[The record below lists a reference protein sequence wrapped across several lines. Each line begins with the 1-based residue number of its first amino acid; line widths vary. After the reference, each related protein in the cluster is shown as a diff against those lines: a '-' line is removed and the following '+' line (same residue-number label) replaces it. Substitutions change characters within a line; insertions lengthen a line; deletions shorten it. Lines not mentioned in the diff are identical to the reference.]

1 MRLDELRLTAVG
13 PFTNAVIDV
22 SQGRYGL
29 HVIYGDNEAGKSS
42 TLRALEYLL
51 FGFPPQ
57 NSDDF
62 VHGYKQ
68 QRVGGVIRDAKGQAF
83 SFTRRKGNKQTLLDA
98 ETDNP
103 LPDDA
108 LDAFLG
114 SLDVEG
120 FRARFGLDHPR
131 LVAGGHAIANG
142 EGDVGEMLFSAGG
155 GLEHLHA
162 IRENLKQDADALF
175 KSAGK
180 NPKLNDAL
188 RRLKEARDTL
198 KELSVPSSVA
208 IKRSEVERQR
218 SAIDERW
225 SRLNR
230 ELSWLKRVQL
240 ALPLVTERIGRL
252 ADVARHADVPL
263 IAESQPAERAK
274 LESQLVFNQQQAEDA
289 ERRIGTIEKQLA
301 DLPDESV
308 YFEYKQPLT
317 ELQPEFGSWKKARQ
331 DRVGL
336 VGQFTTAEAEAR
348 GVLKNL
354 GQSLSLD
361 EAETL
366 RPTTSTQ
373 TRIKT
378 LGQNFKSLVDRQQM
392 AADVVQKSERRF
404 AELKKSLAKLP
415 TAVDTKRLDRRVSE
429 ARSEGLLENALAEQ
443 LRKRDTLAERLLTA
457 WKRLPIK
464 PKSLAEPSHASLAS
478 FAQALERL
486 ALPVPEMLDSLEAQH
501 NHLALRLS
509 RLKDQRAAKEAQ
521 QQAAQRQR
529 AELEADG
536 PVPSREELTSARE
549 TRGRGWR
556 IVRAKLEGD
565 AVTPMEESA
574 FVNRV
579 GQGDRLPEAFEAAMR
594 RADELVDGL
603 HAQAERVAQRDQ
615 LARSLAEIAADL
627 QRIDDDEAALQRELA
642 DWQTAWDRLWSPTE
656 VDAYPRVD
664 AMRSWLAQYRQTLES
679 IEPWRTAEA
688 EAAALAER
696 IDVHRQALR
705 RELAALHVN
714 AEDDASLARLLE
726 IATETSEQLKAD
738 AQKRSTAEQQLRE
751 IETNIAAERAAEESA
766 SQALLAWR
774 EDWAE
779 AVKLIGLPD
788 DTLPDQTQA
797 VLDDL
802 KLLFEKLGTAQSLRE
817 RIAGIDQD
825 AKEFGGRVRALCEQ
839 LLPDAVDLSIEEAT
853 RRLDVQFETAK
864 RHRQQRETWTK
875 ERAQQQ
881 TILQKARAEQAAAE
895 ERLRLMCEAAGVA
908 RIEDLPQ
915 AETLSQER
923 REARRALEAC
933 ETALAQ
939 HAAGDDLDDFAAR
952 AQQEDPDTL
961 AARIE
966 DGQRALTE
974 LASER
979 DSLQQQL
986 GALNT
991 QLDGRPDAAEARAQ
1005 LEQIVAE
1012 VRRLALEYTRLRLAD
1027 SLLNE
1032 AIERYRQ
1039 EHQSPVL
1046 DRASALFARLT
1057 CGSFS
1062 RLDIGTSESGGLDL
1076 SGIRQGDKRVGVP
1089 GLSDGSRD
1097 QLYLALRLASL
1108 EDYLT
1113 SRPPIPLVLDDIL
1126 IQFDDDRSTAAL
1138 EILGELS
1145 ERTQILFFTH
1155 HRRLVDLAQRSL
1167 AKDVVF
1173 VHELSP
1179 KVLAAT

>member
-13 PFTNAVIDV
+13 PFTGTVIDV
-22 SQGRYGL
+22 SRGRYGL

-51 FGFPPQ
+51 FGFPAQ
-57 NSDDF
+57 NNDNF
-62 VHGYKQ
+62 LHEYKQ
-68 QRVGGVIRDAKGQAF
+68 QRVGGVLRDAHGEAF
-83 SFTRRKGNKQTLLDA
+83 AFTRRKGNKPTLLDA
-98 ETDNP
+98 ETESP
-103 LPDDA
+103 LPEDA
-108 LDAFLG
+108 LERVLG
-114 SLDVEG
+114 SLDVDG

-131 LVAGGHAIANG
+131 LVAGGQAIASG
-142 EGDVGEMLFSAGG
+142 VGDIGEMLFSAGG

-162 IRENLKQDADALF
+162 IREHLKQDAEAVF

-180 NPKLNDAL
+180 NPKLNEAL

-198 KELSVPSSVA
+198 SELRVPSSVA
-208 IKRSEVERQR
+208 LQRSEVERQR
-218 SAIDERW
+218 SAMDERLARV
-225 SRLNR
+225 SR
-230 ELSWLKRVQL
+230 ELSWLKRVRL

-252 ADVARHADVPL
+252 ADVARHGDVPL
-263 IAESQPAERAK
+263 IAEDQPAERAK
-274 LESQLVFNQQQAEDA
+274 LESQLAFNKQQAEDA
-289 ERRIGTIEKQLA
+289 ERQITTIEKQLA
-301 DLPDESV
+301 ELPDDSV
-308 YFEYKQPLT
+308 YFEYEQPLT
-317 ELQPEFGSWKKARQ
+317 ELQPEFGSWKKARH

-336 VGQFTTAEAEAR
+336 VGQFTTAETEAR
-348 GVLKNL
+348 SVLKNL
-354 GQSLSLD
+354 GQSLPLD
-361 EAETL
+361 EAERL

-373 TRIKT
+373 TRIKS

-392 AADVVQKSERRF
+392 TADVVRKSERRL
-404 AELKKSLAKLP
+404 ADLKKTLAKLP
-415 TAVDTKRLDRRVSE
+415 SAVDTKRLDRRVSE
-429 ARSEGLLENALAEQ
+429 ARSEGLLENSLAEQ
-443 LRKRDTLAERLLTA
+443 HRKRDTLAERLLSA

-464 PKSLAEPSHASLAS
+464 PKSLTEPNRDGLAS
-478 FAQALERL
+478 FARELEQL
-486 ALPVPEMLDSLEAQH
+486 ALPVAEMLDALEAQH
-501 NHLALRLS
+501 SQMAQRSS
-509 RLKDQRAAKEAQ
+509 RLKDQRAAKQAQ
-521 QQAAQRQR
+521 QQAAERER
-529 AELEADG
+529 AELEAEG
-536 PVPSREELTSARE
+536 PVPSREELAAARE

-556 IVRAKLEGD
+556 IVRAKLEGE
-565 AVTPMEESA
+565 AVTPMEETA

-579 GQGDRLPEAFEAAMR
+579 GQGDRLSEAFEAAMR

-615 LARSLAEIAADL
+615 LARTLSEIAADL
-627 QRIDDDEAALQRELA
+627 QRIDEDEAALNRELA
-642 DWQTAWDRLWSPTE
+642 DWQTAWASIWSPTE
-656 VDAYPRVD
+656 IEAYPRVD
-664 AMRSWLAQYRQTLES
+664 AMRSWLTMYRQTLDA

-688 EAAALAER
+688 EAARLAER
-696 IDVHRQALR
+696 IEQHRQSLQ
-705 RELAALHVN
+705 RELAALAIDVEN
-714 AEDDASLARLLE
+714 DASLASLLE
-726 IATETSEQLKAD
+726 TATETSERLKAD
-738 AQKRSTAEQQLRE
+738 AQKRSTAEQSLRE
-751 IETNIAAERAAEESA
+751 VETNLVAERAAEESA
-766 SQALLAWR
+766 SQALSTWR
-774 EDWAE
+774 DDWAE
-779 AVKLIGLPD
+779 AVRLIGLPE
-788 DTLPDQTQA
+788 DTLPDQTLA

-825 AKEFGGRVRALCEQ
+825 AKEFGDRVRALCEQ
-839 LLPDAVDLSIEEAT
+839 LLPDAVDLPIEEAT
-853 RRLDVQFETAK
+853 RRLGAQFETAK
-864 RHRQQRETWTK
+864 RHRQQRETWTR

-881 TILQKARAEQAAAE
+881 AVLQKARAEQAAAE
-895 ERLRLMCEAAGVA
+895 ERLRRMCEAAGVA

-915 AETLSQER
+915 AEALSQER

-952 AQQEDPDTL
+952 AQEEDPDTL
-961 AARIE
+961 LSRVE
-966 DGQRALTE
+966 EQQRALAE
-974 LASER
+974 LASQR
-979 DSLQQQL
+979 DSLQEQL
-986 GALNT
+986 GVLNSR
-991 QLDGRPDAAEARAQ
+991 LDGRPDAAEARSQ
-1005 LEQIVAE
+1005 VEQIIAE

-1027 SLLNE
+1027 GLLNE

-1062 RLDIGTSESGGLDL
+1062 RLDIATSESGGLDL
-1076 SGIRQGDKRVGVP
+1076 AGIRQGDQRVGIP

-1113 SRPPIPLVLDDIL
+1113 SRPPIPLILDDIL

-1179 KVLAAT
+1179 KVLV